1 MPTAIR
7 VPTIAIKVLE
17 QSVMV
22 FSKNYLPLSRANIKR
37 GIILLV
43 TGNQRKS
50 DRTPLEAGMPLHT
63 KPKAPV
69 HPTVAEAEQ
78 FWRSEQA
85 NLE

>member
-1 MPTAIR
+1 MTMHTAIR

-22 FSKNYLPLSRANIKR
+22 FSKL
-37 GIILLV
+37 
-43 TGNQRKS
+43 
-50 DRTPLEAGMPLHT
+50 RTPLEAGMPLHT